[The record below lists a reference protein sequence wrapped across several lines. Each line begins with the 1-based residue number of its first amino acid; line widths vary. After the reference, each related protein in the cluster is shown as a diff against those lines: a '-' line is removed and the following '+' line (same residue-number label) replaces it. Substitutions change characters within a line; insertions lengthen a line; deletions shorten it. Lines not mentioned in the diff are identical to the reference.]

1 MFGQLL
7 QINQHILEKVMEN
20 QLKELKKTVSLKCQ
34 TYFGTTIENA
44 SKNQIYNAIC
54 MTVRDI
60 LTDKRLDFKR
70 KRLEQGAKQVY
81 YMSMEF
87 LLGRSLKNHLYN
99 LKMTDAFDAL
109 CKELGYSIEDMY
121 AIEPDAG
128 LGNGGLG
135 RLAAAYM
142 ESLTNLNYV
151 ASGFSI
157 RYDYG
162 IFKQKIEDGW
172 QVELPDEWL
181 ENGSVWLSPRMED
194 TFEVKFGGY
203 VDEVWD
209 NNRLYI
215 EQKDCYTVQA
225 IPYDMN
231 ISGYDVPAVNKL
243 RLWSAKA
250 PVDFDMKLFAEGEY
264 VKSLEQKALAE
275 SICKVLYPADHHQEG
290 KMLRLKQQY
299 FFVSASIQS
308 ILKMHLKDYKTLD
321 TLPDKVAIHINDTH
335 PTLCIPELM
344 RLLLDEYGYSWDKAW
359 NIVKRTV
366 SYTNHTV
373 MAEAL
378 EKWPEGLFRQ
388 LLPRIYQIVC
398 EINRRF
404 TDELWAFYPNDY
416 GKVDYNS
423 ILSGG
428 QVKMANLCLAASHT
442 VNGVS
447 ALHSQILKDE
457 VFRDYY
463 KMHPRKFTNVTN
475 GITYRRWLCQS
486 NPLLSDYI
494 EKLIGD
500 GFKKDADKLKDLTKY
515 ADDKA
520 VLDKILDIKKQNKI
534 RLAKY
539 IKEHNGIE
547 VDPNSIFDVQVKRL
561 HEYKRQLLNAL
572 HILDLYYRLKANP
585 NLDVHP
591 RTFIFGAKAAP
602 SYYMAKQ
609 IIRLIH
615 SLGNLINDDPDING
629 KIKVVYIENYRVTLA
644 EMIMPASD
652 VSEQISIAGKE
663 ASGTGNMK
671 FMINGAVTIG
681 TMDGANIEIYENVGK
696 DNIFIFGMLASEINE
711 LNRRGY
717 NPRDYYNN
725 NQRIKAVIDGLRGG
739 IAGVNYGEIA
749 DALISSDGYKVLAD
763 FQSYCDCQDRLDKA
777 YKDKYAWAKMSLL
790 NTANAGFFS
799 SDRSVKEYADRIWK
813 MSPVSYEKPA
823 PKSESKANSE
833 KSVKVEQKPKAKPA
847 KK

>member
-1 MFGQLL
+1 MEKMDLTT
-7 QINQHILEKVMEN
+7 LEKLVASRCEAAFGKTLDAASNN
-20 QLKELKKTVSLKCQ
+20 QL
-34 TYFGTTIENA
+34 YH
-44 SKNQIYNAIC
+44 AIC

-60 LTDKRLDFKR
+60 LTEKRLQFK
-70 KRLEQGAKQVY
+70 KCGHEQQTKQVY

-99 LKMTDAFDAL
+99 LGLTDVYARL
-109 CKELGYSIEDMY
+109 CRKLGTSLDEIY
-121 AIEPDAG
+121 ANEPDAG

-142 ESLTNLNYV
+142 ESLTNLNYI

-162 IFKQKIEDGW
+162 IFKQKIADGW
-172 QVELPDEWL
+172 QVEMPDEWL
-181 ENGSVWLSPRMED
+181 TDGSVWLSPRQED
-194 TFEVKFGGY
+194 TFEVHFGGHTRERWEQ
-203 VDEVWD
+203 D
-209 NNRLYI
+209 RLYI
-215 EQKDCYTVQA
+215 DYVDSDTVLA
-225 IPYDMN
+225 VPYDMN

-243 RLWSAKA
+243 RLWTAKA
-250 PVDFDMKLFAEGEY
+250 PVDFDMTLFSQGEY
-264 VKSLEQKALAE
+264 VRSLEQKALAE
-275 SICKVLYPADHHQEG
+275 SICKVLYPADHHTEG

-308 ILKMHLKDYKTLD
+308 ILKAHMKNYGTLD
-321 TLPDKVAIHINDTH
+321 NLADKVAIHINDTH

-344 RLLLDEYGYSWDKAW
+344 RLLLDVYGYGWDQAW
-359 NIVKRTV
+359 EIVRGCV

-398 EINRRF
+398 EINKRF
-404 TDELWAFYPNDY
+404 CVRLWDAFPNDWNR
-416 GKVDYNS
+416 VAYNA
-423 ILSGG
+423 ILGDN
-428 QVKMANLCLAASHT
+428 QVRMANLCIAASHT

-447 ALHSQILKDE
+447 ELHSEILKHD

-463 KMHPRKFTNVTN
+463 QMQPDMFTNVTN

-486 NPLLSDYI
+486 NPELAALVS
-494 EKLIGD
+494 ELIGD
-500 GFKKDADKLKDLTKY
+500 EYLHDADALKKLEKFK
-515 ADDKA
+515 DDKA
-520 VLDKILDIKKQNKI
+520 VLERLMQIKRNNKV
-534 RLAKY
+534 RLAAY
-539 IKEHNGIE
+539 IRKANGIE
-547 VDPNSIFDVQVKRL
+547 VDPDSIFDVQVKRL

-572 HILDLYYRLKANP
+572 HILDLYYRIKQNP
-585 NLDVHP
+585 NMEFNP

-615 SLGNLINDDPDING
+615 SLGDLVNNDPDVRG
-629 KIKVVYIENYRVTLA
+629 RIKVVYIENYRVTLA

-681 TMDGANIEIYENVGK
+681 TMDGANIEIHDRVGAE
-696 DNIFIFGMLASEINE
+696 NIFIFGLLANEIDE
-711 LNRRGY
+711 LNRNGY
-717 NPRDYYNN
+717 QPSKYYQNN
-725 NQRIKAVIDGLRGG
+725 ARIRAVIDGLHHG
-739 IAGVNYGEIA
+739 IVGVNYSEIA
-749 DALISSDGYKVLAD
+749 NSLIMGHNGNADPYKVLAD
-763 FQSYCDCQDRLDKA
+763 FDSYCDAHARLDRA
-777 YKDKYAWAKMSLL
+777 YSDRMHWAQMSLA

-799 SDRSVKEYADRIWK
+799 SDRSVKEYADRIWHLE
-813 MSPVSYEKPA
+813 PVHYTTA
-823 PKSESKANSE
+823 ARAKS
-833 KSVKVEQKPKAKPA
+833 